1 MAAGQIPVIAVL
13 HPREWPSAQCLLL
26 ECQLLTELAHPNIV
40 RCLSFVEDEHA
51 VPHMYLEL
59 CAGTLEAL
67 VKEGH
72 LSAVDRVRLA
82 WHVVSAMAHVHDRG
96 YLHYDLKMNN
106 ILVTMADGVWTVKVS
121 DFGCARS
128 VKKRNATATEA
139 DAGKFPEVAAA
150 LQIAKTESAAPDLRC
165 ITRASDVYIFGKR
178 VLSELF
184 RTKAFPSSATGAPH
198 PMMAARAL
206 CGQKNPSS
214 RPQFSELREL
224 FYRYLKSAGAAAM

>member
-1 MAAGQIPVIAVL
+1 
-13 HPREWPSAQCLLL
+13 
-26 ECQLLTELAHPNIV
+26 
-40 RCLSFVEDEHA
+40 
-51 VPHMYLEL
+51 
-59 CAGTLEAL
+59 
-67 VKEGH
+67 
-72 LSAVDRVRLA
+72 
-82 WHVVSAMAHVHDRG
+82 MAHVHDRG
-96 YLHYDLKMNN
+96 YLHYDLKMDN
-106 ILVTMADGVWTVKVS
+106 ILVTMADGVWTAKVS

-165 ITRASDVYIFGKR
+165 ITRASGVYIFGKR

-184 RTKAFPSSATGAPH
+184 RTKAFPSSATRAPH